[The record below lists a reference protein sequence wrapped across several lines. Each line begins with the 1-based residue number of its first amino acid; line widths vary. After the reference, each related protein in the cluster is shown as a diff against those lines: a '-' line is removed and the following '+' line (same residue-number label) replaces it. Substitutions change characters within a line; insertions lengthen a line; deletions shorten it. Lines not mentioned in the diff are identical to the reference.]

1 MHILLFSAGT
11 KKNCS
16 EQQQQ
21 QQKDCSFASSPVG
34 RSIRSKWVGCNHT
47 KGTFGTFTSNRH
59 RGDTA
64 TTNTRWLCVM
74 QNKHVPWSSPLC
86 KGTFSP
92 SLSPTACRRDVSMTL
107 LPVYDCQRYN
117 RTLINTDNSLLSTTI
132 HWSTQT
138 IPCYQRYNH
147 TLINTDYS
155 LLSTIQPFTDQHW
168 LFSVIN
174 DTTIHWSTLTILC
187 YQRYNHTLIN
197 TGYSMLRTTRLYT
210 DQHWAFRVINDTTI
224 HWSTLNIVC
233 VRLSTI
239 QPYTDQRWLHQVN
252 DCQQTIQSHT
262 SPWTMTS
269 P

>member
-117 RTLINTDNSLLSTTI
+117 RTLINIDHSLLSTIQLYTDQHWLLPVNNDTTI
-132 HWSTQT
+132 HWSTLTIACYQRYNHTLINIDCSLLSTIQPYTDQHWLFPVINDTTIHWSTLT

-155 LLSTIQPFTDQHW
+155 
-168 LFSVIN
+168 VIN
-174 DTTIHWSTLTILC
+174 DTTIHWSTLTIPC
-187 YQRYNHTLIN
+187 YQR
-197 TGYSMLRTTRLYT
+197 
-210 DQHWAFRVINDTTI
+210 
-224 HWSTLNIVC
+224 
-233 VRLSTI
+233 
-239 QPYTDQRWLHQVN
+239 
-252 DCQQTIQSHT
+252 
-262 SPWTMTS
+262 
-269 P
+269 